1 MQDSP
6 ERKMPYLGHL
16 LTTEGLKIDPR
27 KVKAIHEIPE
37 PRQKKMWRASW
48 LRTVSEQ
55 LSTWPVGAPLR
66 DLEKSDVL
74 FHWDHPQIWESFP
87 KIKKLLSQ
95 ARSSSATILW

>member
-37 PRQKKMWRASW
+37 PKTKEDVKSFLASY
-48 LRTVSEQ
+48 
-55 LSTWPVGAPLR
+55 
-66 DLEKSDVL
+66 
-74 FHWDHPQIWESFP
+74 SF
-87 KIKKLLSQ
+87 
-95 ARSSSATILW
+95 